1 MENLNRPVPTADG
14 SHTLLS
20 DRFGQSY
27 HSVHGALAESRRVFL
42 ELGFEFVADHPNP
55 RKGSETLAGLA
66 SPDRLNVLEMGFGT
80 GLNALL
86 TWLEADR
93 RALPVRYTTLE
104 AYPISSTDLSALNY
118 DAVLHTD
125 RLRHLH
131 AAPWGEDVPLG
142 EFFTIRKE
150 RTTLE
155 KFLGMPEP
163 DSASLSGRFKP
174 PAEGSRIRLGNNDVD
189 LVYFD
194 AFSPDTQP
202 ELWTAEVFTGLAK
215 KMAPNGVLTTYSA
228 KGSVRRALQAA
239 GFRVE
244 KHPGPPGKREVVR
257 AVLSANGGFL

>member
-1 MENLNRPVPTADG
+1 MENLNRPVTTADG
-14 SHTLLS
+14 SHTLVS

-42 ELGFEFVADHPNP
+42 ELGFEFLA
-55 RKGSETLAGLA
+55 ETKTEI
-66 SPDRLNVLEMGFGT
+66 SVLEMGFGT

-93 RALPVRYTTLE
+93 RGLPVRYVTLE
-104 AYPISSTDLSALNY
+104 AYPISPADVAALNY
-118 DAVLHTD
+118 DEVLQTD
-125 RLRHLH
+125 RLRQLH
-131 AAPWGEDVPLG
+131 QAPWGEDVPLG
-142 EFFTIRKE
+142 EYFTL
-150 RTTLE
+150 RTEGMALE
-155 KFLGMPEP
+155 DFLHRPIPSEG
-163 DSASLSGRFKP
+163 FKP
-174 PAEGSRIRLGNNDVD
+174 FARDGTMEEENYD

-202 ELWTAEVFTGLAK
+202 ELWTAEVFTKIAK
-215 KMAPNGVLTTYSA
+215 KMPRGGVLTTYSA

-257 AVLSANGGFL
+257 AVMPPNGDFL